1 MALWRPSLATQV
13 LATSFSGPT
22 PNTIGG
28 LSGWWD
34 AGASSGMWDLNQQ
47 PLGGWNSP
55 IGGIADKSGNG
66 LTMLPYTFNT
76 AAGPAT
82 AVPRLNGFL
91 GGAGRVAGSAGAMV
105 PALVL

>member
-1 MALWRPSLATQV
+1 MSVAFIAPGLAMRIGGGRVALWRPLLATQV

-55 IGGIADKSGNG
+55 IGGLADKSGNG
-66 LTMLPYTFNT
+66 LTMLPYTFIDPVVIILNH
-76 AAGPAT
+76 AA
-82 AVPRLNGFL
+82 
-91 GGAGRVAGSAGAMV
+91 
-105 PALVL
+105 